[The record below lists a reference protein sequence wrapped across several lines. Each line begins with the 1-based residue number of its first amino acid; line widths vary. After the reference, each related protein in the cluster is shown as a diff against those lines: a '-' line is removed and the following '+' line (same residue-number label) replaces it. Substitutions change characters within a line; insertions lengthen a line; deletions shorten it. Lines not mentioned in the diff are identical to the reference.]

1 MYVCWECV
9 LMYSGVWGSIGHR
22 ARIGT
27 LGFMAFIGLQVYVG
41 RYTII
46 LFQTVCSD
54 QQDLNQY
61 SNILVLV

>member
-9 LMYSGVWGSIGHR
+9 PMYSGVWGGIGHR

-46 LFQTVCSD
+46 LFQTAQISR
-54 QQDLNQY
+54 
-61 SNILVLV
+61 I

>member
-1 MYVCWECV
+1 MESRIKKSVSIMYVCWECV
-9 LMYSGVWGSIGHR
+9 PMYSGVWGGIGHR

-46 LFQTVCSD
+46 LFQTAQISR
-54 QQDLNQY
+54 
-61 SNILVLV
+61 I